1 MGILL
6 SFPGRSLTTKTTTSL
21 HMAPEL
27 SACKGVGQFRHAMK
41 MWDLGERTTAYFE
54 AFEEKSPEELLL
66 SSSVESTVFK

>member
-1 MGILL
+1 
-6 SFPGRSLTTKTTTSL
+6 
-21 HMAPEL
+21 MAPEL